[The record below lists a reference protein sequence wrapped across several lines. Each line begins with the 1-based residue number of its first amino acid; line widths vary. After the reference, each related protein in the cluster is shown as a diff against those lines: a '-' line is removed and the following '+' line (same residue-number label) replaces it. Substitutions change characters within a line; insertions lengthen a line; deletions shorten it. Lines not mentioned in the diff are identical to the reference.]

1 MPKIRN
7 LDVKDI
13 DIVAMYEKE
22 ISKISF
28 QKDAITDIKFH
39 RKKLIKALENE
50 KYGMFVLCDDKNKVI
65 GWLWLNIKKNSI
77 TNEKYIDLKSI
88 YIDKKYRNYRY
99 EKRLI
104 KYTYKFARK
113 YNIYK
118 VVAKIN
124 YKNKKIK
131 KLLLNNNFTEKHI
144 TMELNV

>member
-88 YIDKKYRNYRY
+88 YIDKKYRNYGY
-99 EKRLI
+99 AKRLI

-118 VVAKIN
+118 VVEKIN

>member
-13 DIVAMYEKE
+13 DIIAMYERE

-28 QKDAITDIKFH
+28 QKEAITDIKFH

-77 TNEKYIDLKSI
+77 TNDKYIDLKSI
-88 YIDKKYRNYRY
+88 YIDKKFRNYGY
-99 EKRLI
+99 AKRLI
-104 KYTYKFARK
+104 KYTYKFAKK
-113 YNIYK
+113 YNICK
-118 VVAKIN
+118 VVAKVN

-131 KLLLNNNFTEKHI
+131 NLLLNNNFTEKHI

>member
-88 YIDKKYRNYRY
+88 YIDKKYRNYGY
-99 EKRLI
+99 AKRLI

>member
-65 GWLWLNIKKNSI
+65 GCLWLNIKKNSI

-88 YIDKKYRNYRY
+88 YIDKKYRNYGY
-99 EKRLI
+99 AKRLI